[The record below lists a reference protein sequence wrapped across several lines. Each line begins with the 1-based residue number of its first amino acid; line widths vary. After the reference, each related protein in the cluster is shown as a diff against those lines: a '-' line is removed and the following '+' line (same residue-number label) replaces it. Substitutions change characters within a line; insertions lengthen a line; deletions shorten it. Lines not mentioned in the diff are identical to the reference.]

1 MIQTEIQFEQQGTIN
16 AIESLKVL
24 KATWEEEKASMP
36 TSEEATGQVEDRL
49 LEIVS
54 TYDLL
59 EQAVQSLLE
68 STIDSLEKTEE
79 AMTETDERL
88 GEAIGE

>member
-54 TYDLL
+54 T
-59 EQAVQSLLE
+59 
-68 STIDSLEKTEE
+68 
-79 AMTETDERL
+79 
-88 GEAIGE
+88 